1 MQNAINKQL
10 AEVSLE
16 NMKGKKHVGM
26 MNACMRLKLL
36 TKGRASYRL
45 ESEEG
50 VGTVVHITIPI
61 DNEKDSSG

>member
-1 MQNAINKQL
+1 
-10 AEVSLE
+10 
-16 NMKGKKHVGM
+16 M

-61 DNEKDSSG
+61 DNEKDS